1 VEGRHVHC
9 SKLRPVV
16 ALVSAVSPTRTLRL
30 AGVFPGK
37 LGSRIMCFELDSVPP
52 IPVIRGAA
60 VSHQDLVLEA
70 GDGNRFA
77 AFAASPEEPGDVGV
91 VILPDVRGLYRFY
104 EELALRFAE
113 RGIAAVALDYFGRT
127 AGVSKRGDDFE
138 YMKHTE
144 QTTPEG
150 VQADVRA
157 AVEYLRSNGV
167 RSIFTVGFCFGGR
180 NSWLA
185 AAGGHGLAG
194 AIGFYGRPGKGRDGT
209 PGPAQLASELD
220 APILALQAGADQNIS
235 AEDNAAFDEALTA
248 AGVEHELVTYDGA
261 PHSFFDRSQEQF
273 AAASDDAW
281 ARVLAFIAARSG

>member
-1 VEGRHVHC
+1 V
-9 SKLRPVV
+9 
-16 ALVSAVSPTRTLRL
+16 
-30 AGVFPGK
+30 
-37 LGSRIMCFELDSVPP
+37 CFELDSAPP

-60 VSHQDLVLEA
+60 VSHEDLVLQA
-70 GDGNRFA
+70 SDGNRFE
-77 AFAASPEEPGDVGV
+77 AFAATPDEPAEVGV

-127 AGVSKRGDDFE
+127 AGAAKRGEDFE
-138 YMKHTE
+138 YMEHVE
-144 QTTPEG
+144 QTTSEG

-157 AVEYLRSNGV
+157 AVEHLRSSGA
-167 RSIFTVGFCFGGR
+167 RTIFTVGFCFGGR

-194 AIGFYGRPGKGRDGT
+194 AIGFYGRPGAGRDGT
-209 PGPAQLASELD
+209 PGPAQRASQLE

-235 AEDNAAFDEALTA
+235 AEDNAAFAEALDA

-273 AAASDDAW
+273 SSASDDAW
-281 ARVLAFIAARSG
+281 ERVLAFIEHHSGRKPRG